1 MILLISYNTDGRV
14 LFIFIQVWQILSN
27 TTKCVL
33 ASISQVSELSPRKYF
48 PLDTEPEDDVDSLYD
63 DDLKI
68 FRTVSDSFFS
78 ESARTSLTIACVIL
92 SYNRDWCSL
101 AEKLTWRIH
110 HRQWIQSLQR
120 TDWDQN
126 IVQFNNLK
134 KIRLFWQIYDLIVSP
149 FGSSPIYVTAGTR
162 MYLSLDI

>member
-1 MILLISYNTDGRV
+1 MSFVYIYSGLAN
-14 LFIFIQVWQILSN
+14 LSN

-92 SYNRDWCSL
+92 SYNPD
-101 AEKLTWRIH
+101 
-110 HRQWIQSLQR
+110 
-120 TDWDQN
+120 
-126 IVQFNNLK
+126 
-134 KIRLFWQIYDLIVSP
+134 
-149 FGSSPIYVTAGTR
+149 
-162 MYLSLDI
+162 

>member
-1 MILLISYNTDGRV
+1 MTTDGRV
-14 LFIFIQVWQILSN
+14 FLSFVYIYSGLANIIQHYQM
-27 TTKCVL
+27 CVL

-92 SYNRDWCSL
+92 SYNRD
-101 AEKLTWRIH
+101 
-110 HRQWIQSLQR
+110 
-120 TDWDQN
+120 
-126 IVQFNNLK
+126 
-134 KIRLFWQIYDLIVSP
+134 
-149 FGSSPIYVTAGTR
+149 
-162 MYLSLDI
+162 